1 MNMIFL
7 FFFSIFLSL
16 FLTLVELKFI
26 GMTCILELLTQWVVM
41 MTWQHALDI
50 PVKHVSYLLNLF
62 LFVSVI
68 DFYFYCFS
76 IVGIRMDTQGG
87 IGLGI

>member
-1 MNMIFL
+1 MNMML
-7 FFFSIFLSL
+7 FFCIFFSL

-50 PVKHVSYLLNLF
+50 PVKHVSYLPSLF